1 MNTIKNL
8 NGQDV
13 NIILRHVIY
22 GDQDLCVKNFQL
34 IETKEKIGFK
44 SNKRFIY
51 CTKEDVEYEVVGEKF
66 QIKDKMLSIIISPM

>member
-13 NIILRHVIY
+13 HIILRHVIY
-22 GDQDLCVKNFQL
+22 GDQNLCVKNFQL
-34 IETKEKIGFK
+34 IETRDKIGFK
-44 SNKRFIY
+44 NNKRFIY
-51 CTKEDVEYEVVGEKF
+51 CTKEDAEYEAIGRKL